1 MFIYSPKIILSN
13 IKTILQLFKRQFEHY
28 YFMEILYAFL
38 LGLIFGSFLNS
49 LAYRIP
55 IILNYQNAL
64 KDFPDLGLSFP
75 RSFCPNCKAP
85 LSAFSLIPVLSYFI
99 QLGQCR
105 SCKKNISISYP
116 FFEILMGILF
126 ALMLIKAG
134 SINYIFF
141 INCLLIFALI
151 LIARL
156 DESFFKIPFSLNLIV
171 FFNGILTNFYF
182 TSLGQGFVSFLICL
196 AVLSAIKFLADY
208 ILKKDSFGWGDIIL
222 ISNLSLFFG
231 IYNLPFILF
240 VSSLSGIIWYFFKKR
255 NVLEKT
261 IAFGP
266 HIALSG
272 IWLLFI
278 L

>member
-1 MFIYSPKIILSN
+1 
-13 IKTILQLFKRQFEHY
+13 
-28 YFMEILYAFL
+28 
-38 LGLIFGSFLNS
+38 
-49 LAYRIP
+49 
-55 IILNYQNAL
+55 
-64 KDFPDLGLSFP
+64 
-75 RSFCPNCKAP
+75 
-85 LSAFSLIPVLSYFI
+85 
-99 QLGQCR
+99 
-105 SCKKNISISYP
+105 
-116 FFEILMGILF
+116 MGILF

-171 FFNGILTNFYF
+171 FFTGILTNFYF

-255 NVLEKT
+255 NVLKKT

>member
-1 MFIYSPKIILSN
+1 MIIL
-13 IKTILQLFKRQFEHY
+13 F
-28 YFMEILYAFL
+28 AFI

-49 LAYRIP
+49 LSYRLP
-55 IILNYQNAL
+55 YILNYHNAL
-64 KDFPDLGLSFP
+64 QDFPDLGLSFP

-99 QLGQCR
+99 QLGKCR

-134 SINYIFF
+134 SINYIFL
-141 INCLLIFALI
+141 INCLFIFTLI

-171 FFNGILTNFYF
+171 FFNGIIINFF
-182 TSLGQGFVSFLICL
+182 LTSLGQGFVSFSICL

-222 ISNLSLFFG
+222 ISSLSMFFS

>member
-1 MFIYSPKIILSN
+1 MIIL
-13 IKTILQLFKRQFEHY
+13 F
-28 YFMEILYAFL
+28 AFI

-49 LAYRIP
+49 LSYRLP
-55 IILNYQNAL
+55 YILNYHNAL
-64 KDFPDLGLSFP
+64 KDFADLGLSFP

-99 QLGQCR
+99 QLGKCK

-141 INCLLIFALI
+141 INCLFIFALI

-171 FFNGILTNFYF
+171 FFTGILINYYF
-182 TSLGQGFVSFLICL
+182 SSFSLGFTSFLICL

>member
-1 MFIYSPKIILSN
+1 MIIL
-13 IKTILQLFKRQFEHY
+13 F
-28 YFMEILYAFL
+28 AFI

-49 LAYRIP
+49 LSYRLP
-55 IILNYQNAL
+55 YILNYHNAL

-99 QLGQCR
+99 QLGKCR

-134 SINYIFF
+134 SINYIFL
-141 INCLLIFALI
+141 INCLFIFTLI

-171 FFNGILTNFYF
+171 FFNGILINFYF

-196 AVLSAIKFLADY
+196 AVLSAFKFLADY

-222 ISNLSLFFG
+222 ISNLALFFG

-240 VSSLSGIIWYFFKKR
+240 VSSLSGIIWYFYKKR
-255 NVLEKT
+255 NALEKT

>member
-1 MFIYSPKIILSN
+1 MYNNKIRSVRN
-13 IKTILQLFKRQFEHY
+13 
-28 YFMEILYAFL
+28 FL
-38 LGLIFGSFLNS
+38 
-49 LAYRIP
+49 
-55 IILNYQNAL
+55 
-64 KDFPDLGLSFP
+64 
-75 RSFCPNCKAP
+75 
-85 LSAFSLIPVLSYFI
+85 
-99 QLGQCR
+99 
-105 SCKKNISISYP
+105 
-116 FFEILMGILF
+116 
-126 ALMLIKAG
+126 
-134 SINYIFF
+134 
-141 INCLLIFALI
+141 INCLLVFTLI
-151 LIARL
+151 LVARI

-171 FFNGILTNFYF
+171 FFNGILINFYF
-182 TSLGQGFVSFLICL
+182 SSLSLGFSSFLLCFSLLI
-196 AVLSAIKFLADY
+196 AIKYIADF

-222 ISNLSLFFG
+222 ISNLSLFFS

>member
-1 MFIYSPKIILSN
+1 MIIL
-13 IKTILQLFKRQFEHY
+13 F
-28 YFMEILYAFL
+28 AFI

-49 LAYRIP
+49 LSYRLP
-55 IILNYQNAL
+55 YILNYHNAL

-99 QLGQCR
+99 QLGKCK

-134 SINYIFF
+134 SINYIFL
-141 INCLLIFALI
+141 INCLFIFALI

-171 FFNGILTNFYF
+171 FFNGILINFYF
-182 TSLGQGFVSFLICL
+182 TSLDQGFVSFLICL

-208 ILKKDSFGWGDIIL
+208 IC
-222 ISNLSLFFG
+222 
-231 IYNLPFILF
+231 
-240 VSSLSGIIWYFFKKR
+240 
-255 NVLEKT
+255 
-261 IAFGP
+261 
-266 HIALSG
+266 
-272 IWLLFI
+272 LLYTSPSPRD
-278 L
+278 

>member
-1 MFIYSPKIILSN
+1 
-13 IKTILQLFKRQFEHY
+13 
-28 YFMEILYAFL
+28 MEILYAFL

-49 LAYRIP
+49 LSYRMP
-55 IILNYQNAL
+55 IILNYHDDL
-64 KDFPDLGLSFP
+64 KEFPDMGLSFP

-85 LSAFSLIPVLSYFI
+85 LSLFSLIPVLSFFI
-99 QLGQCR
+99 QLGKCK
-105 SCKKNISISYP
+105 SCKKSISISYP
-116 FFEILMGILF
+116 FFEILLGILF
-126 ALMLIKAG
+126 ALILIKAG
-134 SINYIFF
+134 SINYIFLL
-141 INCLLIFALI
+141 NCLFIFTLI

-171 FFNGILTNFYF
+171 FFTGILTNFYF
-182 TSLGQGFVSFLICL
+182 TSLGLGFVSFLICF

-231 IYNLPFILF
+231 INNLPFILF

-255 NVLEKT
+255 NTLEKT
-261 IAFGP
+261 IAFGS

>member
-1 MFIYSPKIILSN
+1 MIIL
-13 IKTILQLFKRQFEHY
+13 F
-28 YFMEILYAFL
+28 AFI

-49 LAYRIP
+49 LSYRLP
-55 IILNYQNAL
+55 YILNYHNAL

-99 QLGQCR
+99 QLGKCR

-134 SINYIFF
+134 SINYIFL
-141 INCLLIFALI
+141 INCLFIFTLI

-171 FFNGILTNFYF
+171 FFNGILINFYF

-240 VSSLSGIIWYFFKKR
+240 VSSLSGIIWYFYKKR
-255 NVLEKT
+255 NALEKT

-272 IWLLFI
+272 IWLLFF

>member
-1 MFIYSPKIILSN
+1 MIIL
-13 IKTILQLFKRQFEHY
+13 F
-28 YFMEILYAFL
+28 AFI

-49 LAYRIP
+49 LSYRLP
-55 IILNYQNAL
+55 YILNYHNAL

-75 RSFCPNCKAP
+75 RSFCPNCNAP

-99 QLGQCR
+99 QLGKCR

>member
-1 MFIYSPKIILSN
+1 
-13 IKTILQLFKRQFEHY
+13 
-28 YFMEILYAFL
+28 MEILYAFL

-49 LAYRIP
+49 LSYRMP
-55 IILNYQNAL
+55 IILNYRNAL
-64 KDFPDLGLSFP
+64 KEFPDMGLSFP

-85 LSAFSLIPVLSYFI
+85 LSVFSLIPVLSFFI
-99 QLGQCR
+99 QMGKCK
-105 SCKKNISISYP
+105 SCKQSISISYP
-116 FFEILMGILF
+116 FFEILLGILF
-126 ALMLIKAG
+126 ALILIKAG
-134 SINYIFF
+134 SINYIFLLDCLF
-141 INCLLIFALI
+141 IFTLI

-156 DESFFKIPFSLNLIV
+156 DESFFKIPLSLNLIV
-171 FFNGILTNFYF
+171 FFTGILTNFYF
-182 TSLGQGFVSFLICL
+182 TSLGLGFVSFLICL
-196 AVLSAIKFLADY
+196 VVLSAIKFLADY
-208 ILKKDSFGWGDIIL
+208 ILNKDSFGWGDIIL

-261 IAFGP
+261 IAFGS

>member
-1 MFIYSPKIILSN
+1 
-13 IKTILQLFKRQFEHY
+13 
-28 YFMEILYAFL
+28 MEILFIFFL
-38 LGLIFGSFLNS
+38 GVIFGSFLNS
-49 LAYRIP
+49 LSFRLPY
-55 IILNYQNAL
+55 ILNYQEPL
-64 KDFPDLGLSFP
+64 KEFPNLGISFP
-75 RSFCPNCKAP
+75 RSFCPNCKET
-85 LSAFSLIPVLSYFI
+85 LSIFSLVPVIGYFI
-99 QLGQCR
+99 QSGKCKT
-105 SCKKNISISYP
+105 CKKNISISYP
-116 FFEILMGILF
+116 FFEILLGVLF
-126 ALMLIKAG
+126 VLLLIRSD
-134 SINYIFF
+134 SINYIFL
-141 INCLLIFALI
+141 INCLLVFTLI
-151 LIARL
+151 LVARI

-171 FFNGILTNFYF
+171 FFNGILINFYYASF
-182 TSLGQGFVSFLICL
+182 GLGLTSFLVCFSLLI
-196 AVLSAIKFLADY
+196 AVKYIADF

-255 NVLEKT
+255 NTLEKT

>member
-1 MFIYSPKIILSN
+1 MFIYSPEIILSN

-49 LAYRIP
+49 LSYRIP

-99 QLGQCR
+99 QLGKCR

-134 SINYIFF
+134 SINYIFL
-141 INCLLIFALI
+141 INCLFIFALI

-156 DESFFKIPFSLNLIV
+156 DESFFKIPFSLNTI
-171 FFNGILTNFYF
+171 
-182 TSLGQGFVSFLICL
+182 
-196 AVLSAIKFLADY
+196 
-208 ILKKDSFGWGDIIL
+208 
-222 ISNLSLFFG
+222 
-231 IYNLPFILF
+231 LPFF
-240 VSSLSGIIWYFFKKR
+240 
-255 NVLEKT
+255 
-261 IAFGP
+261 
-266 HIALSG
+266 
-272 IWLLFI
+272 
-278 L
+278 

>member
-1 MFIYSPKIILSN
+1 MIIL
-13 IKTILQLFKRQFEHY
+13 F
-28 YFMEILYAFL
+28 AFI

-49 LAYRIP
+49 LSYRLP
-55 IILNYQNAL
+55 YILNYHNAL

-99 QLGQCR
+99 QLGKCR

-134 SINYIFF
+134 SINYIFL
-141 INCLLIFALI
+141 INCLFIFTLI

-171 FFNGILTNFYF
+171 FFNGILINFYF

-222 ISNLSLFFG
+222 ISNLALFFG

-240 VSSLSGIIWYFFKKR
+240 VSSLSGIIWYFYKKR
-255 NVLEKT
+255 NALEKT

>member
-1 MFIYSPKIILSN
+1 MATGGRYAKSFFYQWSKLLTEQKKFN
-13 IKTILQLFKRQFEHY
+13 IDIKNRIKLVNPQYIPRNH
-28 YFMEILYAFL
+28 
-38 LGLIFGSFLNS
+38 LIES
-49 LAYRIP
+49 
-55 IILNYQNAL
+55 AL
-64 KDFPDLGLSFP
+64 KNGVDGD
-75 RSFCPNCKAP
+75 
-85 LSAFSLIPVLSYFI
+85 
-99 QLGQCR
+99 
-105 SCKKNISISYP
+105 
-116 FFEILMGILF
+116 MT
-126 ALMLIKAG
+126 
-134 SINYIFF
+134 
-141 INCLLIFALI
+141 
-151 LIARL
+151 
-156 DESFFKIPFSLNLIV
+156 KINLIV
-171 FFNGILTNFYF
+171 FFTGILTNFYF

-208 ILKKDSFGWGDIIL
+208 ILKNDSFGWGDIIL
-222 ISNLSLFFG
+222 ISNLALFFG